1 MFSDGS
7 CPVCTPTVLKRSGPR
22 GAPARPP
29 IRKHFKFEIIFVMDA
44 AWMEKAL
51 ALARKAGRLR
61 EVPIGALIVA
71 KGEIVGRAYNLRETR
86 RRPTAH
92 AELLA
97 IESAARK
104 LGRWRLEETTL
115 YVTLEPCLMCWGAI
129 VLARIARV
137 VYGAKDPKA
146 GVCGS
151 ILSLH
156 EEKRFN
162 HRPKIEGGV
171 LAEECGKVLSDFFL
185 DLRRGKKIVK
195 ER

>member
-1 MFSDGS
+1 
-7 CPVCTPTVLKRSGPR
+7 
-22 GAPARPP
+22 
-29 IRKHFKFEIIFVMDA
+29 MDI
-44 AWMEKAL
+44 AWMEKCL
-51 ALARKAGRLR
+51 ALARRAGGMN
-61 EVPIGALIVA
+61 EVPIGAIVVA
-71 KGEIVGRAYNLRETR
+71 EGKIVGRGYNLRETR

-92 AELLA
+92 AELIA

-129 VLARIARV
+129 VLARIPRV

-156 EEKRFN
+156 EESRFN
-162 HRPKIEGGV
+162 HRPEVEGGV
-171 LAEECGKVLSDFFL
+171 LAEECGKVLSDFFSG
-185 DLRRGKKIVK
+185 LRREKKR
-195 ER
+195 ERER